1 MANQELPRVSASSK
15 PATQARLILQDPM
28 AFDQA
33 SQPVLRSSIE
43 LTEQLT
49 SGLDREKARELWENL
64 SMEPEGA
71 RERQAE
77 RKRLLSRAEQLALEA
92 SAATTRVAALDQEL
106 SRAREERFNHPFV
119 YAGAAAL
126 LGVSVLWWL
135 ERRKRMQLQELDLEF
150 QANQSPSLSDDEPQ
164 SALHDSKMA
173 IDYEDSLD
181 LAHDFATDL
190 PGFAE
195 RQTTPSSSPA
205 EKAAELKFANYG
217 HEIAHEPVIRK
228 TASKKSIEV
237 PQWAKQDGG
246 LPTEEEIVAMARR
259 ATESS
264 LIARSKRAFNR
275 LFGIRAPDDA
285 RVPSHLPTEIQSSA
299 GRSTALQS
307 TAFQSRPDDEA
318 IQMLYDEDAHE
329 AFEQEL
335 SAQRHH
341 DELVARQNTNQAG
354 SDPLAQT
361 PVTPLQGETAMEHLL
376 ELRTAVNGLCALG
389 RADGASRLL
398 REHIAAEPST
408 CAWAYLEYM
417 QLCESL
423 DQRDEFELT
432 RKGYR
437 QQFNRMAPY
446 WHEPNGNVLGLDG
459 YARAAGELCTVW
471 AQGTDSAQSALASWL
486 VGPLLGRKLLQLPAY
501 HDLLDLYEM
510 LEFFDQS
517 NGVVQSQGSHAVLTS
532 SPKASAAALAQ
543 DARDPLAM
551 VEQEFVPTVSL
562 LDLDYEF
569 SSDVT
574 LEESEV
580 AQSEKA
586 VTVVKSGSFSVDF
599 NTAGTQIGG
608 LFSSLA
614 ELDKK

>member
-49 SGLDREKARELWENL
+49 PGLDREKARELWENL

-77 RKRLLSRAEQLALEA
+77 RKRLLARAEQLALEA
-92 SAATTRVAALDQEL
+92 SAATTRAAALDQEL

-126 LGVSVLWWL
+126 LGVSALWWL

-150 QANQSPSLSDDEPQ
+150 QANQSPSLSDGESR
-164 SALHDSKMA
+164 SAPHDSKML
-173 IDYEDSLD
+173 IDFEDSLD
-181 LAHDFATDL
+181 LAQEFATDL
-190 PGFAE
+190 PGLPE
-195 RQTTPSSSPA
+195 RPTPSPSTSLR
-205 EKAAELKFANYG
+205 KATDTKFAND
-217 HEIAHEPVIRK
+217 EDEVAPESAIRD
-228 TASKKSIEV
+228 TASKKLTEM
-237 PQWAKQDGG
+237 PQWARQDGS
-246 LPTEEEIVAMARR
+246 LPTEEELVAMSRR

-264 LIARSKRAFNR
+264 LMARSKRAFKR
-275 LFGIRAPDDA
+275 LFGIPAPVDA
-285 RVPSHLPTEIQSSA
+285 LAPSHLPTEIQSSA
-299 GRSTALQS
+299 GRPTGSPSTVLHSQREHS
-307 TAFQSRPDDEA
+307 TTQL
-318 IQMLYDEDAHE
+318 LYDEGTPLV
-329 AFEQEL
+329 FEQTG
-335 SAQRHH
+335 
-341 DELVARQNTNQAG
+341 DELLAWQGNNQTG
-354 SDPLAQT
+354 PDLLSQT
-361 PVTPLQGETAMEHLL
+361 RVTPLQGETAMEHLL

-510 LEFFDQS
+510 LEFFDQC
-517 NGVVQSQGSHAVLTS
+517 NGVVQSQGSQAVPTS
-532 SPKASAAALAQ
+532 SPRASAVALAQ
-543 DARDPLAM
+543 DVRDPIAM